1 VFLCILKLLHW
12 GFRELIQT
20 RLFYIK
26 GKFIGKN
33 PPEWD
38 SSLDPRTKVREV
50 TMGKVRGS

>member
-1 VFLCILKLLHW
+1 MLLTVEVEQD
-12 GFRELIQT
+12 F
-20 RLFYIK
+20 K